1 MKFRPYFLHF
11 LVRFGQNSVQV
22 MSTKK
27 ILDYRE
33 FSWKLVQWKA
43 APRGVDECLSS
54 YSKTNKMHQFLKL
67 FILVKHST
75 CFGRF
80 STHHQ
85 ELKTAHTATGICQ
98 TAAAASGDEMELEF
112 HLVPAS
118 KQVVAAVWRIP
129 VAVCVVL
136 SSWWWAERPSETCRV
151 FYKNK

>member
-1 MKFRPYFLHF
+1 MPPVGFEPKISAGERPQTALDRAATGTGESLSYKPK
-11 LVRFGQNSVQV
+11 QQEDKSQSSNTIIKYSC
-22 MSTKK
+22 ST
-27 ILDYRE
+27 
-33 FSWKLVQWKA
+33 A
-43 APRGVDECLSS
+43 
-54 YSKTNKMHQFLKL
+54 NKMHQFLKL

-118 KQVVAAVWRIP
+118 KQVVAAV
-129 VAVCVVL
+129 
-136 SSWWWAERPSETCRV
+136 
-151 FYKNK
+151 